1 MSENVIRLGGE
12 ETIVIRPQ
20 DRVIGFRQAGPA
32 GPQGPQGATGASYGP
47 TGPTGA
53 TGPVGETG
61 SQGVQGNTGATGP
74 TGPQGETGATGPQGT
89 TGPTGPAG
97 DGQPVVGSTA
107 STASLAVDIDSV
119 NIYRITAQAEAL
131 AIAAPTGTPVDG
143 QRLIISI
150 KDNGTARA
158 ISWDGIFV
166 PFNVALP
173 LTTVLGKEMYIGML
187 YRSALTKWHVVSIAG
202 EV

>member
-61 SQGVQGNTGATGP
+61 SQGVQGNTGA
-74 TGPQGETGATGPQGT
+74 

-166 PFNVALP
+166 AFNVALP
-173 LTTVLGKEMYIGML
+173 LTTVLGKEVYIGML
-187 YRSALTKWHVVSIAG
+187 YKSADTKWHVVSISG